1 MRQRQIW
8 RLLAATTAAALLA
21 AGCSSG
27 GGSGSKDP
35 IKIGALDGLT
45 GTFVTSEVAATAK
58 QVFDDVNA
66 SGGINGRKIDYIVK
80 DDAGNPQRTAQV
92 ARELVSDG
100 VVAMAGSASFTD
112 CAVNSGYYK
121 QQKIDSIMGVG
132 ADPTCYTSPNIAP
145 VNVGP
150 YTLITEVLQYASE
163 VLHDSKLCNFTIVLP
178 GSKDA
183 VQAAIDR
190 WSKLTGKQ
198 LLINDMTV
206 QQSGDLTPYLL
217 RAKQA
222 GCDAVLFNPT
232 EQLVIPW
239 LKIGKTQG
247 MTNTDFLVL
256 ASAYSDG
263 VAKAADPSM
272 KVYAGSEFEPYT
284 LDTPANQGW
293 RDTVTKAHTTGDAFS
308 QGGYVAAQIMVQV
321 LKSIKGDITRDS
333 VDKALKSM
341 QPVSNPLI
349 GSPYVFGPGDKHAP
363 NQSAKMVKLDH
374 NKWVA
379 ETPNFITLPAAS

>member
-1 MRQRQIW
+1 MRHRSLW
-8 RLLAATTAAALLA
+8 RLLAVGTAAALLT

-27 GGSGSKDP
+27 GSGAKGP

-58 QVFDDVNA
+58 QVFDDANA
-66 SGGINGRKIDYIVK
+66 AGGINGRKIDYIVK

-92 ARELVSDG
+92 ARELDSDG

-112 CAVNSGYYK
+112 CAVNATFYK
-121 QQKIDSIMGVG
+121 QKKIDSVMGVG
-132 ADPTCYTSPNIAP
+132 ADPTCYKSPNIAP
-145 VNVGP
+145 VNIGP
-150 YTLITEVLQYASE
+150 YTLITQVLNYASE
-163 VLHDSKLCNFTIVLP
+163 TLHDSKLCNFTIVLP

-183 VQAAIDR
+183 VSAAIDR
-190 WSKLTGKQ
+190 WTTITGKH
-198 LLINDMTV
+198 LVINDMTV
-206 QQSGDLTPYLL
+206 QQSGDMTPYLL

-222 GCDAVLFNPT
+222 GCDAILFNPT

-247 MTNTDFLVL
+247 MNNVDFLLL

-263 VAKAADPSM
+263 VAKAADPGL

-284 LDTPANQGW
+284 LDTPTNQGW
-293 RDTVTKAHTTGDAFS
+293 RDTVTKAKTQADAFS

-333 VDKALKSM
+333 VDKALKNM
-341 QPVSNPLI
+341 QPISNPLI
-349 GSPYVFGPGDKHAP
+349 GTPYVFGPGNAHAP
-363 NQSAKMVKLDH
+363 NQSAKMVKLVN

-379 ETPNFITLPAAS
+379 ETPNFITLPPTS